1 MKSSHRLALLSIIAA
16 SAALT
21 AFAENST
28 ATAAAA
34 TTPAA
39 ATPRDT
45 AAAQTVE
52 LTANDTMKFSQT
64 EIKAKA
70 GQSVTVTFKNV
81 GTLPKTAMGHNFIL
95 LKSDDL
101 AQGFI
106 QDSLQAGETDYIPEN
121 HKDDIIAHTKL
132 LGPGESESVTFTA
145 PSKAGTYPYFC
156 SFPGHYAVGMKGELV
171 VE

>member
-1 MKSSHRLALLSIIAA
+1 MKSSHRLALVSIIAA
-16 SAALT
+16 SAALS

-28 ATAAAA
+28 ATAAAS

-39 ATPRDT
+39 ATPRGTD
-45 AAAQTVE
+45 AAQTVE
-52 LTANDTMKFSQT
+52 LSANDTMKYSQT
-64 EIKAKA
+64 EIHAKA
-70 GQSVTVTFKNV
+70 GQSVTVTFKNA
-81 GTLPKTAMGHNFIL
+81 GTLPKTAMGHNFVL

-101 AQGFI
+101 VQAFI
-106 QDSLQAGETDYIPEN
+106 QDSLQAGATDYIPQN

-145 PSKAGTYPYFC
+145 PSKAGSYPYFC
-156 SFPGHYAVGMKGELV
+156 TFPGHYAVGMKGELI

>member
-1 MKSSHRLALLSIIAA
+1 MKSSHRLALVSIIAA

-21 AFAENST
+21 GFAENST

-45 AAAQTVE
+45 AASQTVE
-52 LTANDTMKFSQT
+52 LTANDTMKFSQN

-70 GQSVTVTFKNV
+70 GQSVTVNFKNV

-106 QDSLQAGETDYIPEN
+106 QDSLQAGATDYIPEN

-156 SFPGHYAVGMKGELV
+156 SFPGHYAVGMKGELT

>member
-1 MKSSHRLALLSIIAA
+1 MKSSHRLALVSIIAA
-16 SAALT
+16 SAALS
-21 AFAENST
+21 AFADST
-28 ATAAAA
+28 ASNAAA

-45 AAAQTVE
+45 GAATTVD
-52 LTANDTMKFSQT
+52 LTANDTMKYSQT
-64 EIKAKA
+64 EIHAKA
-70 GQSVTVTFKNV
+70 GQSVAVTFKNA
-81 GTLPKTAMGHNFIL
+81 GTLPKTAMGHNFVL

-101 AQGFI
+101 AGAFI
-106 QDSLQAGETDYIPEN
+106 ADSLQAGATEYIPES

-132 LGPGESESVTFTA
+132 LGPGESETVTFTA

-156 SFPGHYAVGMKGELV
+156 TFPGHYAVGMKGELI

>member
-1 MKSSHRLALLSIIAA
+1 MKSSHRLALVSIIAA

-21 AFAENST
+21 GFAENST

-39 ATPRDT
+39 ATPHDT
-45 AAAQTVE
+45 AASQTVE
-52 LTANDTMKFSQT
+52 LTANDTMKFSQN

-70 GQSVTVTFKNV
+70 GQSVTVNFKNV

-106 QDSLQAGETDYIPEN
+106 QDSLQAGATDYIPEN

-145 PSKAGTYPYFC
+145 PTKAGTYPYFC
-156 SFPGHYAVGMKGELV
+156 SFPGHYAVGMKGELP